1 MWYGSKGLCYR
12 RKSRYIYIYIYIYIC
27 IFRLL
32 YLRKDKSKQNQTK
45 LQFPSVVNKDLLGL

>member
-12 RKSRYIYIYIYIYIC
+12 RKSRYIYIYMYIYVFFDCYISG
-27 IFRLL
+27 L
-32 YLRKDKSKQNQTK
+32 DKSKQNQTK